1 MIRSRL
7 HQKNPLQV
15 PIESI
20 TRLRVKNLKNAFN
33 RLISYFEYL
42 GQGEFQTGYIFKK

>member
-15 PIESI
+15 PIE
-20 TRLRVKNLKNAFN
+20 
-33 RLISYFEYL
+33 LIKIKGKES
-42 GQGEFQTGYIFKK
+42 QKCIQ